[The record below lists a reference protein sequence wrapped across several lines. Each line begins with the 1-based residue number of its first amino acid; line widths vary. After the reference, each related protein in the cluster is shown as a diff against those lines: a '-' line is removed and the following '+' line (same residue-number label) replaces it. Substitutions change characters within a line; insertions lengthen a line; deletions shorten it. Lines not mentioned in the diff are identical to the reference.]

1 LRHGNGFTDKQIL
14 DIIGKLNSNEQRLIV
29 KTWDLIDSLFPKL
42 DQVHRKL
49 TGVRLKKVDGRYF
62 PLIFDPRESWRV
74 EGFRAHEELRNLF
87 ANQFI
92 WSKVEAGHRIERKGA
107 KIPVRLD
114 FGVISQHLEKTIHD
128 ITHQIPVRNVQ
139 KILHNEKFR
148 NTVRGWVGPE
158 IYSQL
163 TPWLAHIANPHPVD
177 PDGFWGKLPARL
189 RKNTTIVALGLKL
202 SVSLKQ
208 FLSLTQTMDEIG
220 FLSTMR
226 GVAEF
231 YKHPSRVREMK
242 RMVDEM
248 SPAMRFRSKSWDREI
263 QSMYSNFNPGSKRW
277 VEPMKDAFFSM
288 IQVVDAC
295 ATYPTWLG
303 AYHKAMDGLVNEIE
317 ESNHKKAVEY
327 ADMVVRTTQP
337 AASPKDL
344 AAIQRGSNWK
354 KLVTMFYTFF
364 SVFQNRIMEVNTK
377 VRLGK
382 MNIGQAV
389 GAYFYLVVMPAML
402 GLVIN
407 ERGLPEDKSDLL
419 KAIFQYRLA
428 GIPFVRDM
436 ATGLVSDYG
445 YSMSPVQA
453 AGERV
458 SRATNAV
465 ADAMAGNPNAKK
477 MLRELT
483 YATGYAVGLPSG
495 QMVIAID
502 GMFDLA
508 EGRTRNPLRL
518 ILREK
523 KRK

>member
-1 LRHGNGFTDKQIL
+1 
-14 DIIGKLNSNEQRLIV
+14 
-29 KTWDLIDSLFPKL
+29 
-42 DQVHRKL
+42 
-49 TGVRLKKVDGRYF
+49 
-62 PLIFDPRESWRV
+62 
-74 EGFRAHEELRNLF
+74 
-87 ANQFI
+87 
-92 WSKVEAGHRIERKGA
+92 
-107 KIPVRLD
+107 
-114 FGVISQHLEKTIHD
+114 
-128 ITHQIPVRNVQ
+128 
-139 KILHNEKFR
+139 
-148 NTVRGWVGPE
+148 
-158 IYSQL
+158 
-163 TPWLAHIANPHPVD
+163 
-177 PDGFWGKLPARL
+177 
-189 RKNTTIVALGLKL
+189 
-202 SVSLKQ
+202 
-208 FLSLTQTMDEIG
+208 
-220 FLSTMR
+220 
-226 GVAEF
+226 
-231 YKHPSRVREMK
+231 
-242 RMVDEM
+242 
-248 SPAMRFRSKSWDREI
+248 
-263 QSMYSNFNPGSKRW
+263 
-277 VEPMKDAFFSM
+277 
-288 IQVVDAC
+288 
-295 ATYPTWLG
+295 
-303 AYHKAMDGLVNEIE
+303 
-317 ESNHKKAVEY
+317 
-327 ADMVVRTTQP
+327 
-337 AASPKDL
+337 
-344 AAIQRGSNWK
+344 
-354 KLVTMFYTFF
+354 MFYTFF